1 MGLSE
6 KVQEVRGSLVDFPS
20 RNVKLFLRK
29 EGAGSPILLMHGGP
43 GADHST
49 LLSLL
54 PLSNSHTLI
63 FYDHRCNGRS
73 KCADVAT
80 MTWNNLIED
89 AEAIRNH
96 LSFEKWTV
104 VGHSFGGMVALEYA
118 IRHSDRISQ
127 LVLLGAG
134 ADAWWVQKRLPTV
147 FAKRGFNKRFVSMA
161 ERFYNGQISAKE
173 FKWSILQL
181 ARAYYGNQSVAFMA
195 KQAFLS
201 MRIHS
206 SASAFIYG
214 SKFLL
219 TGWSVMNQLA
229 DISCPT
235 LIVAGADD
243 LFFPPEH
250 QRELEKRIS
259 GARLQIVRGA
269 GHNVHVE
276 RTDET
281 IALIAGFVKK

>member
-1 MGLSE
+1 MSGRLLDLPS
-6 KVQEVRGSLVDFPS
+6 QNVR
-20 RNVKLFLRK
+20 LFLRK
-29 EGAGSPILLMHGGP
+29 EGTGSPIVLMHGGP

-54 PLSNSHTLI
+54 PLSTHHTLI

-73 KCADVAT
+73 PCTDVGT
-80 MTWNNLIED
+80 MTWDNLVED
-89 AEAIRNH
+89 AEAIRKH
-96 LSFEKWTV
+96 LEFEKWAV

-134 ADAWWVQKRLPTV
+134 ADAWWVQKRLPRV
-147 FAKRGFNKRFVSMA
+147 FAERGFSKRFVAMA
-161 ERFYNGQISAKE
+161 ERFYNGRISPGE

-195 KQAFLS
+195 KQALLS
-201 MRIHS
+201 LRIRS
-206 SASAFIYG
+206 SASAFIQG
-214 SKFLL
+214 SRFLL
-219 TGWSVMNQLA
+219 TRWSVMDQLGHV
-229 DISCPT
+229 SCPT

-250 QRELEKRIS
+250 QRELQERIR
-259 GARLQIVRGA
+259 GARLQIVPGA

-276 RTDET
+276 RAGET
-281 IALIAGFVKK
+281 IDLIAGFVEK